1 LIESSF
7 RDTKNGLEIDT
18 MPPKKGKGKVVEELP
33 KVPRDLY
40 EVAPLDGRDGVLGI
54 EALEVSERVREA
66 LLEQVEH
73 RIGIAVANGE
83 LDLDLKDCGLS
94 EIPDALFGLQW
105 LQVLDLSRNY
115 LVPGVFS
122 DLKDLAGLRAVN
134 LSGNLLSLTLPA
146 SFGDLP
152 RDIEEI
158 SIDDNNVEALPAEA
172 ANLAALSWF
181 SARRNLL
188 RELPGQVL
196 GSWSHLTY
204 LDLRQNKLVS
214 LPPEIG
220 ACSALMELYLN
231 DNMLNELPPE
241 LGRCEKLEVLS
252 VQRNQLSNVP
262 ISLSGC
268 VNLQTLDL
276 TGNILM
282 DIPVGMLGRL
292 INLRHLFL
300 GTNKLQS
307 LPSDIGLC
315 SSLEQLSAPSN
326 QLKMLPD
333 EIGNLSKLIEINCG
347 NNPLV
352 TLPPGVIGW
361 TSMQSGIFRNCK
373 LKSLPAGVEAAWKAA
388 LLLDVR
394 AKGKKDTCKAVDT
407 IKSEL
412 KFTRIVGVI
421 WSKPKPVKKK

>member
-1 LIESSF
+1 M
-7 RDTKNGLEIDT
+7 G
-18 MPPKKGKGKVVEELP
+18 PKKGKGKVIEELP

-40 EVAPLDGRDGVLGI
+40 EIAPLDGRDGVLGV

-66 LLEQVEH
+66 LVEQVEQ
-73 RIGIAVANGE
+73 RIGIAIANGE

-122 DLKDLAGLRAVN
+122 DLKDLAGLRAIN
-134 LSGNLLSLTLPA
+134 LSGNLLALTLPA

-152 RDIEEI
+152 QAIEEI
-158 SIDDNNVEALPAEA
+158 SIDDNNVEALPIEA
-172 ANLAALSWF
+172 SNLSSLSWF

-188 RELPGQVL
+188 REIPGQVL
-196 GSWSHLTY
+196 GAWSNLTY
-204 LDLRQNKLVS
+204 LDLRQNKLVT

-220 ACSALMELYLN
+220 ACTSLLELYLN
-231 DNMLNELPPE
+231 DNALVELPSE
-241 LGRCEKLEVLS
+241 LGHCGKLEVLS
-252 VQRNQLSNVP
+252 VQRNKLTSVPLSLGGC
-262 ISLSGC
+262 IS
-268 VNLQTLDL
+268 LQTLDF
-276 TGNILM
+276 TGNVLTE
-282 DIPVGMLGRL
+282 IPIGMLGHL
-292 INLRHLFL
+292 SNLRHLFL
-300 GTNKLQS
+300 GTNKLQT

-315 SSLEQLSAPSN
+315 LSLEQLSAPSN
-326 QLKMLPD
+326 QLKILPD

-347 NNPLV
+347 NNPIV

-361 TSMQSGIFRNCK
+361 VSMQSGIFRNCK
-373 LKSLPAGVEAAWKAA
+373 LKALPAGVEAAWKAA

-421 WSKPKPVKKK
+421 WSKPKPVKGKK

>member
-1 LIESSF
+1 M
-7 RDTKNGLEIDT
+7 G
-18 MPPKKGKGKVVEELP
+18 PKKGKGKVIEELP

-40 EVAPLDGRDGVLGI
+40 EIAPLDGRDGVLGV

-66 LLEQVEH
+66 LVEQVEQ
-73 RIGIAVANGE
+73 RIGIAIANGE

-122 DLKDLAGLRAVN
+122 DLKDLAGLRAIN
-134 LSGNLLSLTLPA
+134 LSGNLLALTLPA

-152 RDIEEI
+152 QAIEEI
-158 SIDDNNVEALPAEA
+158 SIDDNNVEALPIEA
-172 ANLAALSWF
+172 LNLSSLSWF

-188 RELPGQVL
+188 REIPGQVL
-196 GSWSHLTY
+196 GAWSNLTY
-204 LDLRQNKLVS
+204 LDLRQNKLVT

-220 ACSALMELYLN
+220 ACTSLLELYLN
-231 DNMLNELPPE
+231 DNALVELPSE
-241 LGRCEKLEVLS
+241 LGHCGKLEVLS
-252 VQRNQLSNVP
+252 VQRNKLTSVPLSLGGC
-262 ISLSGC
+262 IS
-268 VNLQTLDL
+268 LQTLDF
-276 TGNILM
+276 TGNVLTE
-282 DIPVGMLGRL
+282 IPIGMLGRL
-292 INLRHLFL
+292 SNLRHLFL
-300 GTNKLQS
+300 GTNKLQT

-315 SSLEQLSAPSN
+315 LSLEQLSAPSN
-326 QLKMLPD
+326 QLKILPD

-347 NNPLV
+347 NNPIV

-361 TSMQSGIFRNCK
+361 VSMQSGIFRNCK
-373 LKSLPAGVEAAWKAA
+373 LKALPAGVEAAWKAA

-421 WSKPKPVKKK
+421 WSKPKPVKGKK

>member
-1 LIESSF
+1 M
-7 RDTKNGLEIDT
+7 G
-18 MPPKKGKGKVVEELP
+18 PKKGKGKVIEELP

-40 EVAPLDGRDGVLGI
+40 EIAPLDGRDGVLGV

-66 LLEQVEH
+66 LVEQVEQ
-73 RIGIAVANGE
+73 RIGIAIANGE

-122 DLKDLAGLRAVN
+122 DLKDLAGLRAIN
-134 LSGNLLSLTLPA
+134 LSGNLLALTLPA

-152 RDIEEI
+152 QAIEEI
-158 SIDDNNVEALPAEA
+158 SIDDNNVEALPIEA
-172 ANLAALSWF
+172 LNLSSLSWF

-188 RELPGQVL
+188 REIPGQVL
-196 GSWSHLTY
+196 GAWSNLTY
-204 LDLRQNKLVS
+204 LDLRQNKLVT

-220 ACSALMELYLN
+220 ACTSLLELYLN
-231 DNMLNELPPE
+231 DNALVELPSE
-241 LGRCEKLEVLS
+241 LGHCGKLEVLS
-252 VQRNQLSNVP
+252 VQRNKLTSVPLSLGGC
-262 ISLSGC
+262 ISM
-268 VNLQTLDL
+268 QTLDF
-276 TGNILM
+276 TGNVLTE
-282 DIPVGMLGRL
+282 IPIGMLGRL
-292 INLRHLFL
+292 SNLRHLFL
-300 GTNKLQS
+300 GTNKLQT

-315 SSLEQLSAPSN
+315 LSLEQLSAPSN
-326 QLKMLPD
+326 QLKILPD

-347 NNPLV
+347 NNPIV

-361 TSMQSGIFRNCK
+361 VSMQSGIFRNCK
-373 LKSLPAGVEAAWKAA
+373 LKALPAGVEAAWKAA

-421 WSKPKPVKKK
+421 WIKTKPVKGKK

>member
-1 LIESSF
+1 M
-7 RDTKNGLEIDT
+7 G
-18 MPPKKGKGKVVEELP
+18 PKKGKGKVIEELP

-40 EVAPLDGRDGVLGI
+40 EIAPLDGRDGVLGV

-66 LLEQVEH
+66 LVEQVEQ
-73 RIGIAVANGE
+73 RIGIAIANGE

-122 DLKDLAGLRAVN
+122 DLKDLAGLRAIN
-134 LSGNLLSLTLPA
+134 LSGNLLALTLPA

-152 RDIEEI
+152 QAIEEI
-158 SIDDNNVEALPAEA
+158 SIDDNNVEALPIEA
-172 ANLAALSWF
+172 LNLSSLSWF

-188 RELPGQVL
+188 REIPGQVL
-196 GSWSHLTY
+196 GAWSNLTY
-204 LDLRQNKLVS
+204 LDLRQNKLVT

-220 ACSALMELYLN
+220 ACTSLLELYLN
-231 DNMLNELPPE
+231 DNALVELPSE
-241 LGRCEKLEVLS
+241 LGHCGKLEVLS
-252 VQRNQLSNVP
+252 VQRNKLTSVPLSLGGC
-262 ISLSGC
+262 IS
-268 VNLQTLDL
+268 LQTLDF
-276 TGNILM
+276 TGNVLTE
-282 DIPVGMLGRL
+282 IPIGMLGHL
-292 INLRHLFL
+292 SNLRHLFL
-300 GTNKLQS
+300 GTNKLQT

-315 SSLEQLSAPSN
+315 LSLEQLSAPSN
-326 QLKMLPD
+326 QLKILPD

-347 NNPLV
+347 NNPIV

-361 TSMQSGIFRNCK
+361 VSMQSGIFRNCK
-373 LKSLPAGVEAAWKAA
+373 LKALPAGVEAAWKAA

-421 WSKPKPVKKK
+421 WSKPKPVKGKK

>member
-1 LIESSF
+1 M
-7 RDTKNGLEIDT
+7 G
-18 MPPKKGKGKVVEELP
+18 PKKGKGKVIEELP

-40 EVAPLDGRDGVLGI
+40 EIAPLDGRDGVLGV

-66 LLEQVEH
+66 LVEQVEQ
-73 RIGIAVANGE
+73 RIGIAIANGE

-122 DLKDLAGLRAVN
+122 DLKDLAGLRAIN
-134 LSGNLLSLTLPA
+134 LSGNLLALTLPA

-152 RDIEEI
+152 QAIEEI
-158 SIDDNNVEALPAEA
+158 SIDDNNVEALPIEA
-172 ANLAALSWF
+172 LNLSSLSWF

-188 RELPGQVL
+188 REIPGQVL
-196 GSWSHLTY
+196 GAWSNLTY
-204 LDLRQNKLVS
+204 LDLRQNKLVT

-220 ACSALMELYLN
+220 ACTSLLELYLN
-231 DNMLNELPPE
+231 DNALVELPSE
-241 LGRCEKLEVLS
+241 LGHCGKLEVLS
-252 VQRNQLSNVP
+252 VQRNKLTSVPLSLGGC
-262 ISLSGC
+262 ISM
-268 VNLQTLDL
+268 QTLDF
-276 TGNILM
+276 TGNVLTE
-282 DIPVGMLGRL
+282 IPIGMLGRL
-292 INLRHLFL
+292 SNLRHLFL
-300 GTNKLQS
+300 GTNKLQT

-315 SSLEQLSAPSN
+315 LSLEQLSAPSN
-326 QLKMLPD
+326 QLKILPD

-347 NNPLV
+347 NNPIV

-361 TSMQSGIFRNCK
+361 VSMQSGIFRNCK
-373 LKSLPAGVEAAWKAA
+373 LKALPAGVEAAWKAA

-421 WSKPKPVKKK
+421 WSKPKPVKGKK